1 MKVMNKILVLVLI
14 LVFAGC
20 ANMSAEKKSCVIKS
34 TIAGAVFGGG
44 AGAAAGK
51 PGGTINRGEG
61 AGIGAASG
69 ALIGGLLGVA
79 FCEDAIDT
87 DGDGVI
93 DSCDKCPNTPPGCPV
108 DENGCATD
116 TDGDGVK
123 DCVDKCP
130 NTPKGCKPVDE
141 NGCAKDTDGDGVKD
155 CVDKCP
161 NTPKNCKPVDKN
173 GCAKDTDGD
182 GVKDCVDKC
191 PDTPKGVKVDANGC
205 SMVGEELL
213 IIYGIN
219 FAFDSA
225 AIDEGSKIRFSRGIE
240 SLKKNKYIKVRIEG
254 HTDSVGD
261 ADYNM
266 GLSIRRA
273 QAVKDYAVSQGIAA
287 NRLSI
292 KGLGETDPIADNNTE
307 LGRKKNRR
315 VEFVV
320 TEKQK
325 K

>member
-1 MKVMNKILVLVLI
+1 MKVTSKILVLALI

-20 ANMSAEKKSCVIKS
+20 ANMSEQRKGCIVKS

-69 ALIGGLLGVA
+69 ALIGGLLGLA
-79 FCEDAIDT
+79 FCEEELDS
-87 DGDGVI
+87 DGDGVP
-93 DSCDKCPNTPPGCPV
+93 DHLDKCPNTPPGCPV
-108 DENGCATD
+108 DEQGCSPDA
-116 TDGDGVK
+116 DGDGVP
-123 DCVDKCP
+123 DCIDKCP
-130 NTPKGCKPVDE
+130 NTPKGCEVDAV
-141 NGCAKDTDGDGVKD
+141 GCPADSDGDGVPD
-155 CVDKCP
+155 CIDKCP
-161 NTPKNCKPVDKN
+161 NTPKNCRPVDKN
-173 GCAKDTDGD
+173 GCPPDADGD
-182 GVKDCVDKC
+182 GVPDCLDKC
-191 PDTPKGVKVDANGC
+191 PDTPKGVKVDENGC
-205 SMVGEELL
+205 SVVGEELL

-225 AIDEGSKIRFSRGIE
+225 KIDEGSKIKLSRGIE
-240 SLKKNKYIKVRIEG
+240 SLKKNQYIKVLIEG
-254 HTDSVGD
+254 HTDSTGD

-273 QAVKDYAVSQGIAA
+273 QAVKDYLVSQGIAA
-287 NRLSI
+287 HRLSI
-292 KGLGETDPIADNNTE
+292 KGLGETDPIASNDNE

-320 TEKQK
+320 IEKK
-325 K
+325 KK